1 MIIGTLLD
9 ELERT
14 GKGTSLATLC
24 IASGMGAATIIERVW
39 SMTTGSQ
46 GENVM
51 VICEHLLDLTRR
63 ALLEGDFD
71 AFEQAFMLP
80 HIHTTRDGTTFLETR
95 EDLQEL
101 HTRMTREFAR
111 LGVDDIH
118 RVILSAS
125 FVGSDRIVV
134 QTVSHLLSGGR
145 RVNTPFPVMTE
156 LQRCGPQWRIASANY
171 VVRSD
176 NATIADALMPARF
189 PSELQSTVP
198 DETPRGASQT
208 DHGKT

>member
-1 MIIGTLLD
+1 MN
-9 ELERT
+9 
-14 GKGTSLATLC
+14 
-24 IASGMGAATIIERVW
+24 
-39 SMTTGSQ
+39 TGSQ

-71 AFEQAFMLP
+71 AFEQAFLLP
-80 HIHTTRDGTTFLETR
+80 HIHTTLDGTTFLETR
-95 EDLQEL
+95 EDLLEL
-101 HTRMTREFAR
+101 HTRMTHEFAR

-118 RVILSAS
+118 RVILSAA
-125 FVGSDRIVV
+125 FTGPDRIIV
-134 QTVSHLLSGGR
+134 QTVSHHLSGGR

-176 NATIADALMPARF
+176 NATIADALMPEHF
-189 PSELQSTVP
+189 PSELQGTLP
-198 DETPRGASQT
+198 EDTPRGATQA
-208 DHGKT
+208 DHGKN

>member
-1 MIIGTLLD
+1 M
-9 ELERT
+9 
-14 GKGTSLATLC
+14 
-24 IASGMGAATIIERVW
+24 TI
-39 SMTTGSQ
+39 GSQ

-71 AFEQAFMLP
+71 AFEQAFLLP
-80 HIHTTRDGTTFLETR
+80 HIHTTLDGTVFLETR
-95 EDLQEL
+95 EDLLEL
-101 HTRMTREFAR
+101 HTRVTREFAR

-118 RVILSAS
+118 RVILSAAFS
-125 FVGSDRIVV
+125 GPDRIVV
-134 QTVSHLLSGGR
+134 QTVSHHLSGGR

-176 NATIADALMPARF
+176 NPTIADALMPERF

-198 DETPRGASQT
+198 DDTPRVAPRTGHS
-208 DHGKT
+208 KP